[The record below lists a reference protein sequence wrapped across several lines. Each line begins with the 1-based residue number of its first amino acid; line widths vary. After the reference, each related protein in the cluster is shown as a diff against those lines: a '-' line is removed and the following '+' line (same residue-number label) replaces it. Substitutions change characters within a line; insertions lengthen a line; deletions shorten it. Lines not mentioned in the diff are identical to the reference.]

1 MECVKSPQGERDVG
15 GVVMAASVVDP
26 ELHRFGELS
35 PESKVGA
42 GAALFLLEPGA
53 FVEGGLGRSSTSKK
67 NGSESGGL
75 EAGIE
80 FQSFTIAE
88 ACCVALIDGEP
99 KLGREQPGGFGG
111 IPMK

>member
-1 MECVKSPQGERDVG
+1 MEGSQGERDVV
-15 GVVMAASVVDP
+15 GVVMAASVVNP

-35 PESKVGA
+35 PERKVGA
-42 GAALFLLEPGA
+42 DATLLESGA
-53 FVEGGLGRSSTSKK
+53 CVGGGLGRSSTSKK

-75 EAGIE
+75 ERGIE
-80 FQSFTIAE
+80 FQSLSIAE